1 MMKKP
6 ILIIMLAS
14 LFIIISCSEKKES
27 MIPNTDLSIL
37 ETDFMQ
43 WWTYHSKNIIL
54 SSEFIPFNE
63 NSDQISKNDFL
74 KKLTSGKFIALKL
87 ISKDSLTYYKLFKLD
102 KNSDK
107 GIGGT
112 IKNVSAREYK
122 HFKMEGTSF
131 PKFSFT
137 DLNGKT
143 YTSENTKG
151 KTIILKCWF
160 ISCKPCVAEFP
171 QLNKLVEKYQNR
183 EDVLFISLTFD
194 SKKELRNFLIKKPFD
209 YAVVPDQKDF
219 MEKTLKVH
227 TYPTHFIIDKQ
238 GIIQKVV
245 NKADEMISVLESE
258 KIIQEI
264 QTKRSPPPPPSPTR

>member
-1 MMKKP
+1 MKRP
-6 ILIIMLAS
+6 ILIILFVS
-14 LFIIISCSEKKES
+14 LFVIISCSEKKES
-27 MIPNTDLSIL
+27 MVPNTDLKTL
-37 ETDFMQ
+37 EAGFMQ
-43 WWTYHSKNIIL
+43 WWTYHRKNIIL
-54 SSEFIPFNE
+54 SSDFIPFNE
-63 NSDQISKNDFL
+63 NSNQISKNYFL

-87 ISKDSLTYYKLFKLD
+87 ISKDSLSYYKLFKLD

-107 GIGGT
+107 GISGT
-112 IKNVSAREYK
+112 IKNVSTREYK

-143 YTSENTKG
+143 YTNENTKG

-183 EDVLFISLTFD
+183 EDVLFISLAFD
-194 SKKELRNFLIKKPFD
+194 SKKELSNFLIKKPFD

-219 MEKTLKVH
+219 MEKILKTH

-245 NKADEMISVLESE
+245 NKVDEMISTMERKKFTNNKPV
-258 KIIQEI
+258 
-264 QTKRSPPPPPSPTR
+264 KRPPPPPPSPTR